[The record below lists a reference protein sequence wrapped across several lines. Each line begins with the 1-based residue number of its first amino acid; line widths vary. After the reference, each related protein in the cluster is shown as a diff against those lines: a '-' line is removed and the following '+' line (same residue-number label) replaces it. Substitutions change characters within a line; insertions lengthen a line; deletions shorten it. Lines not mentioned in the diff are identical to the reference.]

1 MEPILSARDVSFAYD
16 NYEEKQLPPIV
27 LEDVSLDIQP
37 GEFVAVLGHKGRG
50 IYAGQAFHA
59 ILAAHC
65 R

>member
-27 LEDVSLDIQP
+27 LEGVSLDVRP
-37 GEFVAVLGHKGRG
+37 GEFVAVLGHNR
-50 IYAGQAFHA
+50 I
-59 ILAAHC
+59 

>member
-27 LEDVSLDIQP
+27 LEGVSLDVRP
-37 GEFVAVLGHKGRG
+37 GG
-50 IYAGQAFHA
+50 ICGGSGPQR
-59 ILAAHC
+59 I